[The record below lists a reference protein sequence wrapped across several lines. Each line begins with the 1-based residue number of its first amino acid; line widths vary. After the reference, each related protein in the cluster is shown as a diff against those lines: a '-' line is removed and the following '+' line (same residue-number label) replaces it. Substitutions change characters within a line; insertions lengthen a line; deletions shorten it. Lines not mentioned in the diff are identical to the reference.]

1 MRKPVVHHTTHL
13 QRQHI
18 VLMQLLPLD
27 ALSDSPTIYS
37 KRMRTIH
44 SRAISRDPNAIDP
57 MCRIA
62 RNHETQNTLLP
73 SHLLAGRMSSLS
85 FHYQMATA
93 EAYTN
98 RKVVD
103 TKKMPQKN
111 IRKS

>member
-18 VLMQLLPLD
+18 ALMQPLAWD
-27 ALSDSPTIYS
+27 TLSVCVTIYS
-37 KRMRTIH
+37 KMMRTIH

-62 RNHETQNTLLP
+62 RNHETQNTLSD
-73 SHLLAGRMSSLS
+73 SHLLAGIMSSLS
-85 FHYQMATA
+85 FHYQRATA